1 MATMGTRKL
10 SGKQGA
16 SPPVPVAA
24 EPPVDLTPR
33 GTGSL
38 RAGSGLHGWP
48 ERLRA
53 FVTLRMLVAVSQPKG
68 SSEKPI
74 ARPSRAKTHSL
85 GLASPHASMAGCTP
99 PTM

>member
-38 RAGSGLHGWP
+38 RAGSGLHVIIPAVQIAAVTTLAGSTLGTP
-48 ERLRA
+48 IMRDG
-53 FVTLRMLVAVSQPKG
+53 FVTDTGFLPA
-68 SSEKPI
+68 SSASEDS
-74 ARPSRAKTHSL
+74 AST
-85 GLASPHASMAGCTP
+85 GLF
-99 PTM
+99 